1 MTTAKS
7 KIAPGKVKHAAG
19 VRSAGK
25 PIEKTGFQK
34 WSAALVKSNA
44 GARIKLVRTGV
55 NADVLVSASEYFAM
69 PRAQFVKILGM
80 SSATAERKI
89 KTGQLLGQAESERLE
104 RLALI
109 EDLAEKVFGAA
120 SLAKEWLTRKNAAL
134 GESPITLLDTETGA
148 GEVRKVLN
156 SIAYGGIV

>member
-1 MTTAKS
+1 
-7 KIAPGKVKHAAG
+7 
-19 VRSAGK
+19 
-25 PIEKTGFQK
+25 
-34 WSAALVKSNA
+34 
-44 GARIKLVRTGV
+44 
-55 NADVLVSASEYFAM
+55 M

-120 SLAKEWLTRKNAAL
+120 PLAREWLTQKNTAL
-134 GESPITLLDTETGA
+134 AKAQI
-148 GEVRKVLN
+148 
-156 SIAYGGIV
+156 

>member
-1 MTTAKS
+1 MTTAKR
-7 KIAPGKVKHAAG
+7 KIAPEKVKHGAG
-19 VRSAGK
+19 VQSTGRS
-25 PIEKTGFQK
+25 IEKGGFQK
-34 WSAALVKSNA
+34 WSTALVKSNA

-55 NADVLVSASEYFAM
+55 NANVLVSASEHFAM

-120 SLAKEWLTRKNAAL
+120 SLAREWLTRKNAAL

-156 SIAYGGIV
+156 SIAYGGTV

>member
-1 MTTAKS
+1 MTTAKR
-7 KIAPGKVKHAAG
+7 KIAPEKVKHGAG
-19 VRSAGK
+19 VRS
-25 PIEKTGFQK
+25 IEKAGFQK

-55 NADVLVSASEYFAM
+55 NADILVSASEYFAM

-89 KTGQLLGQAESERLE
+89 NAGQLLGQAESERLE

-120 SLAKEWLTRKNAAL
+120 SLAREWLTRKN
-134 GESPITLLDTETGA
+134 
-148 GEVRKVLN
+148 
-156 SIAYGGIV
+156 